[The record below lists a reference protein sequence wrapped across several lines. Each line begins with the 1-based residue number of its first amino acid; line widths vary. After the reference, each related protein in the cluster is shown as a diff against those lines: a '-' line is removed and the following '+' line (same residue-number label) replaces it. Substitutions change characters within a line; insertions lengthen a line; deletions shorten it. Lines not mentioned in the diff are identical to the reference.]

1 METSHDA
8 PRRYRAKAEAP
19 SVVNEPQREL
29 AVASVKFISKAKLGI
44 SASDSG
50 SYYSLIDIM
59 MLSNASL
66 IILVLCICA
75 PFVLPLGAGKFSVAA
90 WGL

>member
-59 MLSNASL
+59 MNASL